1 MHTKHP
7 LSRTLFNV
15 FFVIITGDKG
25 ENMKLSEIY
34 RMDIYS
40 DSGQYLGEV
49 QDIIV
54 DLEKGEVSRLLMVP
68 MKSVKTDMRRTLMQ
82 KSVLYKSVKN
92 VVDVVLVSAPSVTGQ
107 ETSKE
112 EVSDLTK

>member
-1 MHTKHP
+1 
-7 LSRTLFNV
+7 
-15 FFVIITGDKG
+15 
-25 ENMKLSEIY
+25 MKLSEIY

-49 QDIIV
+49 QDIII
-54 DLEKGEVSRLLMVP
+54 DLEKGEVSRLLMLP
-68 MKSVKTDMRRTLMQ
+68 MKGMKGDMRRTLMQ

-92 VVDVVLVSAPSVTGQ
+92 VGDVVLVSAPSIAGQ

-112 EVSDLTK
+112 EVNDLSR

>member
-1 MHTKHP
+1 
-7 LSRTLFNV
+7 
-15 FFVIITGDKG
+15 
-25 ENMKLSEIY
+25 MKLSEIY

-54 DLEKGEVSRLLMVP
+54 DLEKGEVSRILMQP
-68 MKSVKTDMRRTLMQ
+68 LKGMKGDMRRALMQ

-92 VVDVVLVSAPSVTGQ
+92 VGDVVLVSSPSVTGQ

>member
-1 MHTKHP
+1 
-7 LSRTLFNV
+7 
-15 FFVIITGDKG
+15 
-25 ENMKLSEIY
+25 MKLSEIY

-54 DLEKGEVSRLLMVP
+54 DLEKGEVSRLLMMP
-68 MKSVKTDMRRTLMQ
+68 MKNVKGDVRRTLMQ

-92 VVDVVLVSAPSVTGQ
+92 VGDVVLVSAPSAMP
-107 ETSKE
+107 ETTKE
-112 EVSDLTK
+112 EVSDLSR

>member
-1 MHTKHP
+1 
-7 LSRTLFNV
+7 
-15 FFVIITGDKG
+15 
-25 ENMKLSEIY
+25 MKLSEIY

-54 DLEKGEVSRLLMVP
+54 DLEKGEVSRLLMIP
-68 MKSVKTDMRRTLMQ
+68 MKSMKGDMRKTLMQ

-92 VVDVVLVSAPSVTGQ
+92 VGDVVLVSAPSVGGQ
-107 ETSKE
+107 ETTKE
-112 EVSDLTK
+112 EVNDLSR

>member
-1 MHTKHP
+1 
-7 LSRTLFNV
+7 
-15 FFVIITGDKG
+15 
-25 ENMKLSEIY
+25 MKLSEIY

-54 DLEKGEVSRLLMVP
+54 DLEKGEVSRLLMQP
-68 MKSVKTDMRRTLMQ
+68 LKGMKGDMRRALMQ

-92 VVDVVLVSAPSVTGQ
+92 VGDVVLVSSPSVTGQ